1 MAPAARGP
9 DQIVIRIPR
18 AGGNARAYLY
28 PRLDSVVASI
38 PGAPPI
44 QRALAFDPDDG
55 TLAFLDDKGQ
65 PRRLD
70 LRASEARTASKEKL
84 ASISSV
90 NGSNIFGIT
99 EKGSVIRITP
109 SGDWT
114 FDPPTAAKRV
124 YPQRDG
130 SVVVAGT
137 RGGRT
142 ELWLIRPTDDEIL
155 ATVTLPLDAQNGT
168 QVGDRIYFASDSG
181 LVGARV
187 RDLTRVKTISLKKK
201 VRALAPT
208 PSGDRVY
215 VALDGTGELAIV
227 DRYSESISGTIDLP
241 GVPDQLR
248 MDPLGQV
255 LLVKPAA
262 PGDSTWVVSLGTDK
276 LAGSISGEWRS
287 DLPMVLPGDLILSAQ
302 DGDVALINASD
313 LKERQRVADG
323 AADYWFFTTWNGF
336 RPRSQD
342 LDRPVQFEPPD
353 TTTATD
359 SIRPPAGKDS
369 AFQPTIRDA
378 QPTNVLPAPAST
390 PHARNFLVSF
400 AAVLT
405 EQKANDAAQA
415 INVNGMRPRV
425 VAVPQ
430 GSTTVYRVVLGPY
443 GTREEAD
450 KIGHDSGRPY
460 WVYEDNQ

>member
-18 AGGNARAYLY
+18 AGGNARAYIY

-38 PGAPPI
+38 SSAPPI
-44 QRALAFDPDDG
+44 ARALAFDPDDG

-84 ASISSV
+84 TSLSSA
-90 NGSNIFGIT
+90 NGSAIFGINA
-99 EKGSVIRITP
+99 KGSVLRITP
-109 SGDWT
+109 TGDWT
-114 FDPPTAAKRV
+114 FDPPSPAKRV

-130 SVVVAGT
+130 SVVIAGT

-155 ATVTLPLDAQNGT
+155 ATVTLPLDATSGT

-187 RDLTRVKTISLKKK
+187 RDLSRVKTISLRKK
-201 VRALAPT
+201 VKALAPT

-215 VALDGTGELAIV
+215 VALDDTNELSIV
-227 DRYSESISGTIDLP
+227 DRYSESISGTIELP
-241 GVPDQLR
+241 GIPDQLR

-255 LLVKPAA
+255 LLVKPAT
-262 PGDSTWVVSLGTDK
+262 PGDSAWVVSLGTDK
-276 LAGSISGEWRS
+276 LAGSISGQWRS

-302 DGDVALINASD
+302 GGDVALINAGD
-313 LKERQRVADG
+313 LKERQRISDG

-353 TTTATD
+353 SAVGTD
-359 SIRPPAGKDS
+359 SSQFPAAQDS
-369 AFQPTIRDA
+369 AFQPPLRDA
-378 QPTNVLPAPAST
+378 APTMVIPPNASA
-390 PHARNFLVSF
+390 PHARTFMVSF

-425 VAVPQ
+425 VAIPQ
-430 GSTTVYRVVLGPY
+430 GATTVYRVVLGPY
-443 GTREEAD
+443 GSREEAE
-450 KIGHDSGRPY
+450 KIGRDSGRPY
-460 WVYEDNQ
+460 WVYEDSQ